1 LVHPVLFP
9 AITCSAPA
17 EIQAQDAILL
27 AAIHNGVIDTL
38 LVILKG
44 NNENMNRNTLLLIG
58 GIVLLLAST
67 PDAMADITTAQ
78 AECGSVSSADGS
90 VAFTSSTAG
99 SAGSAITSGGVGAI
113 TCTGFTVPTG
123 ATLIGLAVEVTDTA
137 VDPLNSVSRIT
148 WNWTYSGEPLTPT
161 PFASNSETSTG
172 SSFGACTGSGT
183 LLCNTSENFATI
195 ASYSNGQTTG
205 NFTFDVAPSV
215 TLGGGAG
222 VNTDG
227 SDSAQVAIQFTYTG
241 TASTV
246 PEPGYTAIL
255 LVGLAA
261 VIFVARRKSATAA

>member
-44 NNENMNRNTLLLIG
+44 NNEKMNKNTLLLIG

-67 PDAMADITTAQ
+67 PGAMADITTAQ

-99 SAGSAITSGGVGAI
+99 SAITSGGIGVV

-137 VDPLNSVSRIT
+137 VDPLNSTSQIT

-183 LLCNTSENFATI
+183 LLCNTPENFATT

-205 NFTFDVAPSV
+205 SFTFNVTPSV
-215 TLGGGAG
+215 TAGGGAG
-222 VNTDG
+222 VNADG
-227 SDSAQVAIQFTYTG
+227 SGISPSGHPIYLYRDGVHRS
-241 TASTV
+241 
-246 PEPGYTAIL
+246 
-255 LVGLAA
+255 
-261 VIFVARRKSATAA
+261 